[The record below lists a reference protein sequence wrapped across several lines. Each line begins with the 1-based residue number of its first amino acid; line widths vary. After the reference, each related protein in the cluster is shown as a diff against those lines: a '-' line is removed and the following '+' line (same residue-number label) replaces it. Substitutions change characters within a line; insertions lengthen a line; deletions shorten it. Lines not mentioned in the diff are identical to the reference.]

1 MKNYSWISPFF
12 IMILLICLSLG
23 PASAGPLDRTSE
35 PRTNPVVDD
44 MLRIPGVV
52 GLSKQEAMSTLQ
64 QAGLSPII
72 KTKRTLN
79 NKHKGMEGKVIFQIP
94 YPGGVAMIGSSVTIN
109 IYMPPGYSE
118 GQAGD
123 DQWQGEPYDGYKGQP
138 GGYDQQNH
146 PGEEEQWPE
155 DDPGKNEQW
164 PEDDSGKNEQ
174 WQNEGQPDDQLNKY
188 YDKSNKQSD
197 RQPPEQKNSKFKQ
210 VKPGKPKIIWK
221 PTK

>member
-79 NKHKGMEGKVIFQIP
+79 L
-94 YPGGVAMIGSSVTIN
+94 T
-109 IYMPPGYSE
+109 
-118 GQAGD
+118 
-123 DQWQGEPYDGYKGQP
+123 
-138 GGYDQQNH
+138 H
-146 PGEEEQWPE
+146 PLAPSLL
-155 DDPGKNEQW
+155 K
-164 PEDDSGKNEQ
+164 
-174 WQNEGQPDDQLNKY
+174 
-188 YDKSNKQSD
+188 
-197 RQPPEQKNSKFKQ
+197 
-210 VKPGKPKIIWK
+210 
-221 PTK
+221 